1 LRAHQSLTSEQQRSS
16 RDAITEASLSTW
28 PIALSLNVIGE
39 QVVSYSVVV
48 ENVGGVLSV
57 FYEYSGAEH

>member
-1 LRAHQSLTSEQQRSS
+1 MRNQTTALRSCPHLVETAGG
-16 RDAITEASLSTW
+16 ST
-28 PIALSLNVIGE
+28 ALSLYVIGE

-48 ENVGGVLSV
+48 ENVVDVLSV